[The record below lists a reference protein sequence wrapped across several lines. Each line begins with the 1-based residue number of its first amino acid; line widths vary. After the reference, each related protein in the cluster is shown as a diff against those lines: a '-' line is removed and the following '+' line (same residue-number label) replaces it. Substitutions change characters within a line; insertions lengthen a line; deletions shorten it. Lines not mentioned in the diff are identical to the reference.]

1 MNAQPGILYIDTFE
15 PSRIVAGAEPVVPT
29 QVTSLNLEWDKAD
42 YYLIDPLGNQRM
54 IERKQISE
62 ALSDLDGLEEQLG
75 RHLHHCDE
83 LTLLVEGVAKPMH
96 NGVQTYL
103 YKGGIWVEGYFHEEK
118 PGTKKHNL
126 WARWNAFKYI
136 LWHDAGVHVEEV
148 SHWQGT
154 LTYLITWFKRANDP
168 ESQMLKRY
176 IIPHMPP
183 FHKNPHIDNLM
194 RLKGFRIGQT
204 TAVELINEFGTF
216 AAVMNARRSDLVAVK
231 GGAWTRNFF
240 EVTGRE
246 D

>member
-1 MNAQPGILYIDTFE
+1 MNASPGILYIDTFE

-29 QVTSLNLEWDKAD
+29 QVTSLNLEYDKAD
-42 YYLIDPLGNQRM
+42 YYLIDPLANVRM
-54 IERKQISE
+54 IERKQTSE

-83 LTLLVEGVAKPMH
+83 LTLLVEGVAKPMAG
-96 NGVQTYL
+96 GVQTY
-103 YKGGIWVEGYFHEEK
+103 KFKDGRWIDGYFHK
-118 PGTKKHNL
+118 QQNL
-126 WARWNAFKYI
+126 WSRWNAFKYI
-136 LWHDAGVHVEEV
+136 LWHDCGIHVEEV

-154 LTYLITWFKRANDP
+154 LAYLITWFKRAQDP
-168 ESQMLKRY
+168 DSQVLKRY

-194 RLKGFRIGQT
+194 RLKGFRIGQA

-216 AAVMNARRSDLVAVK
+216 AAVMNAPRSDLVAVK
-231 GGAWTRNFF
+231 GGAWTRNYF
-240 EVTGRE
+240 EATGRE